1 MITEHIANNENTFIV
16 ATDPKSKSQGGIK
29 IVFSNS
35 PVSLQGWTIT
45 NQSNQKTKI
54 ILNKLYKKTKI
65 PLYLFNISA
74 ASKNKN

>member
-1 MITEHIANNENTFIV
+1 MM
-16 ATDPKSKSQGGIK
+16 
-29 IVFSNS
+29 FSNS
-35 PVSLQGWTIT
+35 PVALQGWTIT

-54 ILNKLYKKTKI
+54 ILDKLDKKTKI